1 MAINEPPH
9 SSRGRMKKKKEVSS
23 TFQNMTQH
31 PGCMQIP
38 KFSLSLAKKKKKSKS
53 TPGNP
58 GSAFSIVCT
67 KKDVRG
73 IQLLVKKKRYPEKI
87 PGVAYKGGANV
98 APESVRHGTIDAME
112 M

>member
-1 MAINEPPH
+1 
-9 SSRGRMKKKKEVSS
+9 MKKKKEVSS

-73 IQLLVKKKRYPEKI
+73 IQLLVKKKGTQKKYR
-87 PGVAYKGGANV
+87 GLRTKGE
-98 APESVRHGTIDAME
+98 PM
-112 M
+112 